1 MHDKYPHL
9 FSPIRIG
16 GLVIKNRIEASP
28 IAIPNDSPE
37 FASMEN
43 MVSYELRARSGA
55 GLVVHEEMAVSKLAD
70 NGSGPTFADTALAL
84 QDIMKESEAVHRYGA
99 ISSV

>member
-43 MVSYELRARSGA
+43 MVSYELQSSQRCRSRRSRRDGR
-55 GLVVHEEMAVSKLAD
+55 
-70 NGSGPTFADTALAL
+70 
-84 QDIMKESEAVHRYGA
+84 Q
-99 ISSV
+99 

>member
-9 FSPIRIG
+9 FSPIKIG
-16 GLVIKNRIEASP
+16 NVVIKNRIESSP

-55 GLVVHEEMAVSKLAD
+55 GLIVQEETAVKNL
-70 NGSGPTFADTALAL
+70 
-84 QDIMKESEAVHRYGA
+84 
-99 ISSV
+99 